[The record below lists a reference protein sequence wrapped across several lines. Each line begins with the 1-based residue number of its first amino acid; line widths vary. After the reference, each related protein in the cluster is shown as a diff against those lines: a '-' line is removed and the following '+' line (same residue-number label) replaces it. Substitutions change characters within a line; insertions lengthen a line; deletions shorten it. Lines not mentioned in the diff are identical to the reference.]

1 MLRALDDLF
10 DLDLGHDRLADLASE
25 LGSDVPFLVHGG
37 SAVVEGLG
45 ERIQVLPTLP
55 DVHAV
60 LVFPEA
66 PCPTGAVYGKFDL
79 MRPDAAVQSAR
90 VHALAA
96 QRTLSDDAPFNDLA
110 APALAVEPILE
121 DDVAD
126 VRAATGRTVHV
137 SGSGSTLYVLCNGRL
152 EADLL
157 AEQVRSRSGLPAVA
171 ASVRGL

>member
-1 MLRALDDLF
+1 
-10 DLDLGHDRLADLASE
+10 
-25 LGSDVPFLVHGG
+25 
-37 SAVVEGLG
+37 
-45 ERIQVLPTLP
+45 
-55 DVHAV
+55 
-60 LVFPEA
+60 
-66 PCPTGAVYGKFDL
+66 
-79 MRPDAAVQSAR
+79 VQSAR
-90 VHALAA
+90 VHALAS